1 MKTSTLKTI
10 LVVIF
15 FIAAIILPINGTQ
28 TIKATIII
36 CALTFIFGV
45 ILAPLFLYNSLHN
58 RLTITQPKWTDKIET
73 QKPLTYIQFIA
84 ILFICFGTGGLI
96 GGFIAGQMINFI
108 GSLITVLGLGM
119 LTGIYMISK
128 NRFEVLK

>member
-1 MKTSTLKTI
+1 MKTSILKTI
-10 LVVIF
+10 LLVIF

-36 CALTFIFGV
+36 CALTFLFGV
-45 ILAPLFLYNSLHN
+45 ILTPLFLYNSLHN
-58 RLTITQPKWTDKIET
+58 KLTITKPKWTDKIET

-96 GGFIAGQMINFI
+96 GGLIAGQMINFI